1 MFRVLSRSNNK
12 PLTLLSLCPSLM
24 LKIWYISS
32 SLSKFIRF
40 DQRILK
46 KLSLF
51 QASKPSFLPTN
62 STSEWNEQN
71 IKKQRTGH
79 FYRFQNCPKTHF
91 FRKTRLSRAFF
102 CKKSAYFRVFQPSV
116 KKPFF
121 CVSLEIMK
129 STNYSAFHS
138 IKTSLFSVFRWLF
151 RFL

>member
-1 MFRVLSRSNNK
+1 MTPSTLFSTYTVLI
-12 PLTLLSLCPSLM
+12 

-79 FYRFQNCPKTHF
+79 FYRSQNCPKTHF
-91 FRKTRLSRAFF
+91 FVKTQGEIRVFLE
-102 CKKSAYFRVFQPSV
+102 KKCMFRVFQPSV
-116 KKPFF
+116 KKTFF